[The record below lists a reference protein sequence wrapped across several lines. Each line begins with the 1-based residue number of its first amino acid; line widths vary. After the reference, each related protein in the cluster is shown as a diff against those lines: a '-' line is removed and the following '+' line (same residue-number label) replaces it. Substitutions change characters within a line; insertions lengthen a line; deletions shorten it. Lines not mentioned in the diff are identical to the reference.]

1 MSTKDLKIGGLA
13 MDYNIIDEEHEEI
26 LEWCEEVLDKTL

>member
-1 MSTKDLKIGGLA
+1 